1 MKVALKVGRH
11 TWKEG
16 PGRRFEVKQKIFHIL
31 KKSEIRPAR
40 VAEESI

>member
-1 MKVALKVGRH
+1 MKVVLEVGRH

-16 PGRRFEVKQKIFHIL
+16 PGRRLEVKQKIFHIL
-31 KKSEIRPAR
+31 KTSEIGPAK